1 MESEEL
7 RQKLLSFLKQNL
19 FFVILCLAGVIFL
32 FYGLMSFYGSS
43 TASDQVEINTQVDSN
58 IEAKIIIDVE
68 GAVFKPGVYQ
78 ISSSGRIQDGL
89 IAAGGLNELADREWV
104 AKNLNLAAKLT
115 DGAKIYIPKAGE
127 QVSIQNSSAVSSV
140 DGLININI
148 ADSTSLDTLPGVGKV
163 TAEKIINGRPY
174 SSTTDLVAK
183 KILGATAF
191 EKIKDKISAY

>member
-1 MESEEL
+1 MELEEL
-7 RQKLLSFLKQNL
+7 RQKLLSFLKQNFL
-19 FFVILCLAGVIFL
+19 FVILCLAGFIFL
-32 FYGLMSFYGSS
+32 SYGLMSFFGSS
-43 TASDQVEINTQVDSN
+43 TASDQVEINMQVDSKD
-58 IEAKIIIDVE
+58 EAEISVDVE

-78 ISSSGRIQDGL
+78 ISSSGRIKDGL

-115 DGAKIYIPKAGE
+115 DGAKIYIPKEGE
-127 QVSIQNSSAVSSV
+127 QVSNQNTSTVSSV

-174 SSTTDLVAK
+174 ALTTDLVAK
-183 KILGATAF
+183 KILGAAAF